1 MKKLVII
8 VVAFS
13 LLIGCKKQEVV
24 QSKNKVA
31 TTFVKPKNPLNGLK
45 YADTLD
51 PYCKMSILKY
61 GVSDTAKVKGSLYG
75 FCSSMCKQEFLKKPE
90 TYLVKK

>member
-1 MKKLVII
+1 MKKYIII

-13 LLIGCKKQEVV
+13 LFLGCKKQEVV

-31 TTFVKPKNPLNGLK
+31 TSFVKPHNHLNRLQ

-51 PYCKMSILKY
+51 PYCKMSIVKY
-61 GVSDTAKVKGSLYG
+61 VVSDTTKINGDLYG
-75 FCSSMCKQEFLKKPE
+75 FCSTMCKQEFLKNPN
-90 TYLVKK
+90 TYLPKK